1 MAKSPEE
8 LLLKYEDLGKIHR
21 GLNEL
26 GQLIQGSRGYRET
39 FPWDTWREKLDHQ
52 GEQIRERRFRLA
64 FAGGFSVG
72 KSYLVS
78 SFLGKPGL
86 LPSYQKPTTGVACGI
101 RKGNRRV
108 MEVTYWSRTESDEMQ
123 RFYLS
128 ELGVPRST
136 PIAEGPAAVEAMKAS
151 IPVEKRRI
159 VDDYNFLRRAHE
171 KFAHKLG
178 TTHEVE
184 LTEVRP
190 EHRAAP
196 SVKDYPWM
204 NYILKVD
211 PTEGE
216 PNQDLLRTI
225 KQVVLYVDSPYLAE
239 TVEILDLPGAGASD
253 PLDGFIQRYFLHKTD
268 GAVVTTRAT
277 DPFGEQEQ
285 AVIDILKENRGSLS
299 GRVFVTVTMFDRLAG
314 PELEPER
321 LEKEY
326 KALRR
331 RLRED
336 AGLPD
341 DTPFFYVSPFV
352 TAVAERERAGE
363 KLSENDQKALTAART
378 WAAPKTGNADL
389 DRLLSTYKRDGG
401 LPDVRSLLLESF
413 RSSMVRLK
421 VQQIN
426 KGMQLLTHQVEGA
439 YKKRWETAQRD
450 SAKEGARRFTAA
462 IKYLHASKDGF
473 VKRSQRFRR
482 EVIQKQAFDDVFKQ
496 VLDRVT
502 QRIGLYMQSCN
513 EDRLRQEFD
522 GLGGGRDPVELLNR
536 FREATEARLL
546 EEFSEL
552 IWNRSPRPTFSV
564 HDEGVDLDGDG
575 LPDGDADGAPAVAPL
590 APDTLGALRKHVLDG
605 YHAAIGRD
613 ELITLVQN
621 LLPNNPEER
630 TFFQR
635 VFEELDLTLEITTRN
650 FVMREALELNDSTE
664 FDDLA
669 KGSSEFPDWARRYAK
684 DYGQAFQKRLER
696 YCRNLKAYLWNMYFK
711 HLEEAEGRL
720 GKFLGSDEL
729 LGLVTV
735 HINDI
740 EIPAAGGGLGSPQQ
754 LLEHMERWKTVD
766 AAITT
771 LDKELG
777 G

>member
-1 MAKSPEE
+1 VAKSPEE
-8 LLLKYEDLGKIHR
+8 LLLKYEDLTRIHR
-21 GLNEL
+21 GLSEL
-26 GQLIQGSRGYRET
+26 GSAIQGSRGYRET
-39 FPWDTWREKLDHQ
+39 FAWDQWREKLELQ

-78 SFLGKPGL
+78 SFLGRPGL

-101 RKGNRRV
+101 RKGSRRV
-108 MEVTYWSRTESDEMQ
+108 MEVSYWTRTESDEMQ
-123 RFYLS
+123 RFYLN
-128 ELGVPRST
+128 ELGVPKSV
-136 PIAEGPAAVEAMKAS
+136 PVNEGPQAVEAMKGQ
-151 IPVEKRRI
+151 IPVERRRI
-159 VDDYNFLRRAHE
+159 IDDYTFLRKAHE

-184 LTEVRP
+184 ITEVKK

-216 PNQDLLRTI
+216 PNADLLRTI
-225 KQVVLYVDSPYLAE
+225 RQVVIYVDSPYLTE

-277 DPFGEQEQ
+277 DPFGEQEA
-285 AVIDILKENRGSLS
+285 AVIDIIKESRGVLT
-299 GRVFVTVTMFDRLAG
+299 GRVFVTVTMFDRLSG

-321 LEKEY
+321 LDKEY
-326 KALRR
+326 RALRR
-331 RLRED
+331 RLRDD
-336 AGLPD
+336 AGLGD

-352 TAVAERERAGE
+352 TALAELEKAGE
-363 KLSENDQKALTAART
+363 KLSENDQKALSAART
-378 WAAPKTGNADL
+378 WSAPRTGNGDL
-389 DRLLSTYKRDGG
+389 DRLLGVYKVDGG
-401 LPDVRSLLLESF
+401 LPDVRKLLLESF

-421 VQQIN
+421 IQQIN
-426 KGMQLLTHQVEGA
+426 KALQLLTSQVEA
-439 YKKRWETAQRD
+439 TFKKRWETAQRD

-462 IKYLHASKDGF
+462 IKYLHGSKDNF
-473 VKRSQRFRR
+473 VKRSQKFRR
-482 EVIQKQAFDDVFKQ
+482 EVVQKQSFDDVFKQ

-513 EDRLRQEFD
+513 EDHLRQEFD

-536 FREATEARLL
+536 FREVTEAQIL
-546 EEFSEL
+546 EDFSQL
-552 IWNRSPRPTFSV
+552 IWDRAPRPSFAQ
-564 HDEGVDLDGDG
+564 EMVDLDGDG
-575 LPDGDADGAPAVAPL
+575 VPDEPEHRTVPEMSPDA
-590 APDTLGALRKHVLDG
+590 LGALRRHIRDG
-605 YHAAIGRD
+605 YYAAIGKD
-613 ELITLVQN
+613 ELLTLVAS
-621 LLPNNPEER
+621 LLPNNPDER
-630 TFFQR
+630 VFFQR
-635 VFEELDLTLEITTRN
+635 VFEELELALEITTRN
-650 FVMREALELNDSTE
+650 FVTREALELADSTE

-696 YCRNLKAYLWNMYFK
+696 YCRNLKGYLWNLYFK
-711 HLEEAEGRL
+711 HLEEAERRL
-720 GKFLGSDEL
+720 ASFLGSDEL

-740 EIPAAGGGLGSPQQ
+740 EIPNQAGAIGSPAQ

-771 LDKELG
+771 LDKEVAG
-777 G
+777 

>member
-1 MAKSPEE
+1 MAKTPEE
-8 LLLKYEDLGKIHR
+8 LLLKYEDLGRIQR
-21 GLNEL
+21 GLAEL
-26 GQLIQGSRGYRET
+26 GNAIQGAKGYRET
-39 FPWDTWREKLDHQ
+39 FAWDQWKEKLEVQ
-52 GEQIRERRFRLA
+52 AEQIRERRFRLA

-78 SFLGKPGL
+78 NFLGRPGL
-86 LPSYQKPTTGVACGI
+86 LPSYNKPTTGVCCGI
-101 RKGNRRV
+101 RKGTRKV
-108 MEVTYWSRTESDEMQ
+108 IEVSYWSRTESDEMQ
-123 RFYLS
+123 RFYLN
-128 ELGVPRST
+128 ELGVPRGT
-136 PIAEGPAAVEAMKAS
+136 PVGEGPQAVEAMKGS
-151 IPVEKRRI
+151 IPVEKRRVI
-159 VDDYNFLRRAHE
+159 DDYNFLRKAHE

-184 LTEVRP
+184 MTEVRK

-196 SVKDYPWM
+196 NVRDYPWM

-211 PTEGE
+211 ATEGE

-225 KQVVLYVDSPYLAE
+225 KQVVLYVDSPYLTD

-285 AVIDILKENRGSLS
+285 AVIDILKENRGALA
-299 GRVFVTVTMFDRLAG
+299 GRLFVTVTMFDRLSG

-321 LEKEY
+321 LSVEY
-326 KALRR
+326 KSLRR

-336 AGLPD
+336 AGLGD
-341 DTPFFYVSPFV
+341 DTPFFYVSPFI
-352 TAVAERERAGE
+352 TGLSELERSGE
-363 KLSENDQKALTAART
+363 KLSENDQKGLAMSRS
-378 WAAPKTGNADL
+378 WAAPKTGNAEL
-389 DRLLSTYKRDGG
+389 DRVLLTYKNDGG
-401 LPDVRSLLLESF
+401 LPDVRRLLLESF
-413 RSSMVRLK
+413 RSHMVRLK
-421 VQQIN
+421 ISQIN
-426 KGMQLLTHQVEGA
+426 KGLQILTHQLEGT
-439 YKKRWETAQRD
+439 YKKRWESAQRD

-462 IKYLHASKDGF
+462 IKYLHASKDTF

-482 EVIQKQAFDDVFKQ
+482 EVVQKQEFNDVFKQ
-496 VLDRVT
+496 VLDRIT
-502 QRIGLYMQSCN
+502 QRIALYMQACN
-513 EDRLRQEFD
+513 EERLRQEFD

-536 FREATEARLL
+536 FREATEAALL

-552 IWNRSPRPTFSV
+552 IWDRAPRPTFAM
-564 HDEGVDLDGDG
+564 HDDDGDG
-575 LPDGDADGAPAVAPL
+575 LPDEEADQRAVAPL
-590 APDTLGALRKHVLDG
+590 PVDLRGLLRRHIRDG
-605 YHAAIGRD
+605 YYAMIAKD
-613 ELITLVQN
+613 ELHTLVQN
-621 LLPNNPEER
+621 LLPNNPDER
-630 TFFQR
+630 VFFQR
-635 VFEELDLTLEITTRN
+635 VFEELGLALEITTRN

-696 YCRNLKAYLWNMYFK
+696 YCRNLKGYLWNMYFK

-720 GKFLGSDEL
+720 GSFLGSDEL

-740 EIPAAGGGLGSPQQ
+740 EIPAAGGALGSPAL
-754 LLEHMERWKTVD
+754 LLEHMEKWKTVD
-766 AAITT
+766 AAVTT
-771 LDKELG
+771 LDKEVSG
-777 G
+777 